1 MARGYYLALK
11 YKDRN
16 LKIFKNMKL
25 LGLTKH
31 ICKRT
36 LLAVVITTSF
46 CCFNADAATKDHLV
60 EKSQF
65 GPKNIAPKID
75 ITSGFADIVE
85 KLLPAV
91 INIST
96 IQEGSSLNNPNHPL
110 NELLPK
116 NQMLEDFKEAV
127 EGEQSNQKKK
137 ILSLGSGFV
146 ISKDGYIVTNF
157 HVIDEAKEINI
168 LFSDG
173 SKYKARLIGIDK
185 RTDLALLKISA
196 VKDLKFVDFG
206 DSARSRIGD
215 WIIAIG
221 NPFGF
226 GESVSVGIISAISRD
241 VSSNQSEG
249 FLQTDAAI
257 NQGNSG
263 GPMFNLKGEVI
274 GVNTAIYS
282 PSGNSVGIGF
292 AIPSIIVSAI
302 IKQLKEQGEVSRA
315 WLGLSVQDIN
325 SEMAESF
332 KIDQKG
338 VFVTEVAEDGPAKK
352 AGIMPADIIIKFD
365 DQEINDMKELPR
377 IVAKTP
383 INKLVKITLIRQN
396 KLKIFTVKLAK
407 LKELDSKRVEN
418 KASNNQ
424 PSNPRFKIQMF
435 GMSLAELND
444 QGLLIMDVAPKSVAA
459 NKLIL
464 ANDIILSVNQI
475 PVNSIEEFKRLIDKS
490 KKTTNKITIFIK
502 RANNNLAIILPIN

>member
-1 MARGYYLALK
+1 MYKSIFLLFLSTSLFYSQAPALA
-11 YKDRN
+11 
-16 LKIFKNMKL
+16 KN
-25 LGLTKH
+25 
-31 ICKRT
+31 
-36 LLAVVITTSF
+36 
-46 CCFNADAATKDHLV
+46 HLV
-60 EKSQF
+60 EKSKY
-65 GPKNIAPKID
+65 GSKHMAPKAEPKVD
-75 ITSGFADIVE
+75 IASGFADIVE

-91 INIST
+91 VNIST
-96 IQEGSSLNNPNHPL
+96 TQEGSKLNNPNHPL
-110 NELLPK
+110 NDLLPK

-127 EGEQSNQKKK
+127 EGDQSNQKKK
-137 ILSLGSGFV
+137 IFSLGSGFV

-157 HVIDEAKEINI
+157 HVIDEAKEINA

-173 SKYKARLIGIDK
+173 SKYKARLIGVDK

-215 WIIAIG
+215 WVIAIG

-226 GESVSVGIISAISRD
+226 GGSVSVGIISAISRD
-241 VSSNQSEG
+241 VSSSQSEG

-292 AIPSIIVSAI
+292 AIPSSIVFPI

-315 WLGLSVQDIN
+315 WIGLSVQDIN
-325 SEMAESF
+325 PEMAESF

-396 KLKIFTVKLAK
+396 KLKIVMVKLVK
-407 LKELDSKRVEN
+407 LKELESKKIEN
-418 KASNNQ
+418 KIGNNQ
-424 PSNPRFKIQMF
+424 AGNIRSKLQIF
-435 GMSLAELND
+435 GMNLAELSQDYKNEKNID
-444 QGLLIMDVAPKSVAA
+444 QGLLIVDVAPKSVAA
-459 NKLIL
+459 NKSIL
-464 ANDIILSVNQI
+464 ANDIILSVNQT
-475 PVNSIEEFKRLIDKS
+475 PVNSIEDFKKLVDKS
-490 KKTTNKITIFIK
+490 KKTTNKITLFIK
-502 RANNNLAIILPIN
+502 RSNNNLAIILPIN